1 MSIESNLNKV
11 IEFATALQ
19 SYRIKEE
26 ELLTKLSG
34 INNIDLEKIQ
44 HLYKGAGV
52 STPVNFLRR
61 KIIDHLSSEKMITS
75 EWLDDQKREIEKQ
88 TKKSSFKSYS
98 NFSIFYPFV
107 ERLEF
112 SIDLDQFWLELTNT
126 ITKSL
131 KLTSENVQ
139 SHWVDFN
146 GARGF
151 GSDRTWMAIYN
162 SSHPNQT
169 TAKQLF
175 FLIDSTGISISFYD
189 RYNDK
194 HIARK
199 KITDKE
205 QFIEESISFF
215 QKYLGDLLKDN
226 FNVLENRKLGV
237 KGCNIYKL
245 SHGTD
250 FFDHETIQYCISNNL
265 AVVHEDTPPMGKQSF
280 SQFDL
285 FSTAKIGDI
294 FYLTFG
300 NKGVLLIGQF
310 IEDEVLDFD
319 FFKDPDGWKQRKYK
333 LLFQTS
339 EMKPYKGIQAWWS
352 PNHRSTFVQINQKDF
367 NEANKSLFTPH
378 FRVELDSNS
387 EVQIP
392 TTKRGIASDMD
403 IPLIDKNVD
412 PKLDVNLIASQF
424 ARLIHNMKSEKGQ
437 FLGIFGRWG
446 RGKTFFAERVF
457 DLINDS
463 RHPSHV
469 RYKTI
474 EFNAWKYQ
482 DSNAIWAYIYESL
495 QNEYFALAN
504 DKWYRKLVLTWKL
517 NLARKGRKEP
527 VLLLLFF
534 VTSLTFSFFIPSEWK
549 VQFITFLVLNLGI
562 FSIIKTI
569 LLYRKY
575 APQFKQVYKDYSKR
589 TNFSNEL
596 GIQAEIQNE
605 IKILLKTWFNLKTN
619 AIKNGWLL
627 RYFWKR
633 DYKRIIFFIDDL
645 DRCDEKK
652 IIQVIDSLR
661 VMLEDE
667 EIVEKIIIVGAI
679 DESILK
685 TAIEWKYRDLL
696 EFQDKSNSQPH
707 HRTLEIT
714 TREYMDKL
722 FIGGIKLPALNAKEQ
737 HSILENYALGSG
749 ILETAPINV
758 NSEISIGTEEE
769 QSEEKNLEVFEF
781 PESIYE
787 DVILS
792 QDQYFLL
799 QSELDILQT
808 SLDKYKKVE
817 FTPRQLRIYLN
828 RYLFAK
834 NLASSFSLK
843 ETGIRDLDERFS
855 SFLADQIAAKTV
867 DIKVSINNEELKK
880 LELQAELEEFTI
892 KLIEMVVPY

>member
-11 IEFATALQ
+11 IEFATTLQ

-26 ELLTKLSG
+26 ELLTRLSG
-34 INNIDLEKIQ
+34 ISNIEIEKIQ

-112 SIDLDQFWLELTNT
+112 NIDLDQFWLELTHT
-126 ITKSL
+126 ITNSL

-199 KITDKE
+199 KITEKE
-205 QFIEESISFF
+205 QFVEESVSFF
-215 QKYLGDLLKDN
+215 QKYLEDLLKDN

-237 KGCNIYKL
+237 KGCSVYKL
-245 SHGTD
+245 SHGTV
-250 FFDHETIQYCISNNL
+250 FFDHETIQYCITNNL
-265 AVVHEDTPPMGKQSF
+265 VVVHEETGSKGRQSF
-280 SQFDL
+280 SQYEL
-285 FSTAKIGDI
+285 FESAKIGDV
-294 FYLTFG
+294 FYLTYG
-300 NKGVLLIGQF
+300 NTGVLLIGQF
-310 IEDEVLDFD
+310 IDESISDFD
-319 FFKDPDGWKQRKYK
+319 YRQNPDGWKQRKYK
-333 LLFQTS
+333 LLFYS
-339 EMKPYKGIQAWWS
+339 PEIKVYKGTKSWWS
-352 PNHRSTFVQINQKDF
+352 PNDPSTFVQINQKDF
-367 NEANKSLFTPH
+367 NEANKNLFIPH
-378 FRVELDSNS
+378 FRVELDPNI

-392 TTKRGIASDMD
+392 STKRGIASDMD

-424 ARLIHNMKSEKGQ
+424 ARLIHNMRSEKGQ

-463 RHPSHV
+463 RHQSHIK
-469 RYKTI
+469 YKTI

-482 DSNAIWAYIYESL
+482 DSKAIWAYIYESL
-495 QNEYFALAN
+495 QGEYFALAK
-504 DKWYRKLVLTWKL
+504 DKWFRKLVLTWKL
-517 NLARKGRKEP
+517 NLARKGKKEP
-527 VLLLLFF
+527 LILLLLFLAGL
-534 VTSLTFSFFIPSEWK
+534 SFSFFIPSEWK
-549 VQFITFLVLNLGI
+549 IQFIKFLLVNVGVI
-562 FSIIKTI
+562 AIIKI
-569 LLYRKY
+569 VLLYRKY
-575 APQFKQVYKDYSKR
+575 TPQFKQVYKDYSKR
-589 TNFSNEL
+589 NNFNNEL
-596 GIQAEIQNE
+596 GLHAEIQNE
-605 IKILLKTWFNLKTN
+605 IKILLNTWFKLKTH
-619 AIKNGWLL
+619 ASKNGWLF

-633 DYKRIIFFIDDL
+633 DYQRIIFFIDDL
-645 DRCDEKK
+645 DRCDESR
-652 IIQVIDSLR
+652 IIEVIDSLR

-667 EIVEKIIIVGAI
+667 DIIEKIIIVGAI

-696 EFQDKSNSQPH
+696 EFQDKSNSQTH

-714 TREYMDKL
+714 TREYLDKL
-722 FIGGIKLPALNAKEQ
+722 FIAGIKLPALNAKEQ

-749 ILETAPINV
+749 ILETAPTNV
-758 NSEISIGTEEE
+758 SAQISIDNEEE
-769 QSEEKNLEVFEF
+769 QPEERDLQEFEF

-787 DVILS
+787 DVVLS

-799 QSELDILQT
+799 QSELDILQS

-834 NLASSFSLK
+834 NLASTFSLK

-867 DIKVSINNEELKK
+867 DIKFSINNDELKK
-880 LELQAELEEFTI
+880 LELQPELEEFTI